1 MFIKSIN
8 ICNFRNYSEASFT
21 FNDKIN
27 IIYGKNAIGKT
38 NLLEAINIIATL
50 KSFKT
55 NKLKECIKFSENS
68 FNINANIY
76 TQNTDVNISLNISDT
91 TNYLINDIKHK
102 KTPMLKTISFTPDD
116 LIIIRDYADS
126 RRKFLDD
133 LLCQLRPNY
142 NKYLKEYNK
151 YLKHKNKILKDGN
164 PVFLEM
170 LDDYSFKM
178 AELGANIIWYRASFI
193 KKLESYSKIHHLN
206 ISNNTENL
214 TLNYKSI
221 PNDFSDINII
231 KENLINHYFQH
242 KNAEI
247 YSKTCLSGCHKDDF
261 IININD
267 ISAKNFASRGQI
279 RTISISLKLAAKDI
293 FKDDTGFNPIMLL
306 DDILSELDDI
316 RCEFILNKIQD
327 CQVFIT
333 SPQNFNENL
342 YSIGL

>member
-8 ICNFRNYSEASFT
+8 ICNFRNYSEANFI
-21 FNDKIN
+21 FNDKFN
-27 IIYGKNAIGKT
+27 IIYGKNASGKT
-38 NLLEAINIIATL
+38 NLLEAINIISTL

-55 NKLKECIKFSENS
+55 NKLKDCIKFDEDS
-68 FNINANIY
+68 FNIKADIY
-76 TQNTDVNISLNISDT
+76 TQNTDVNLSLNISDT
-91 TNYLINDIKHK
+91 TNYYINDIKHK

-116 LIIIRDYADS
+116 LVIIRDYADS

-178 AELGANIIWYRASFI
+178 AEFSAHIIWYRASFI
-193 KKLESYSKIHHLN
+193 KKLENYARIHHLN

-214 TLNYKSI
+214 SLIYKSI
-221 PNDFSDINII
+221 PNDFSDIEKI
-231 KENLINHYFQH
+231 KQDIINHYLLH

-261 IININD
+261 IININN

-293 FKDDTGFNPIMLL
+293 FKDDTGFNPIILL
-306 DDILSELDDI
+306 DDILSELDDA
-316 RCEFILNKIQD
+316 RCEFILNKITD